1 MNFEILSAVYWNRI
15 GWLFVYLFIDVELR
29 GVVEDLSGL
38 RGRGPG
44 FKTRSRPLTFM
55 KAVTEFQNPTRC
67 GVLMH

>member
-1 MNFEILSAVYWNRI
+1 MNFEICAVHWNRI

-38 RGRGPG
+38 RDRGPR

-55 KAVTEFQNPTRC
+55 NVPALE
-67 GVLMH
+67 GSH